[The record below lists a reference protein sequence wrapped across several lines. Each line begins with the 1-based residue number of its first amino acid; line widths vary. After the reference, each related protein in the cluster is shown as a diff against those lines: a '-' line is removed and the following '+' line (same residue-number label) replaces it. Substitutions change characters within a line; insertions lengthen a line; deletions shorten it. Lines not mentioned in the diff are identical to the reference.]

1 MENKES
7 SLRLSSSN
15 ASCNKRSFAEDLNHS
30 TEDIEFFH
38 KEYTAAMNAAAK
50 WELDLDDRY
59 SEDDALSIK
68 GMLSYLENIE
78 CGFGHLNDEALF
90 KSERQADSNG
100 ELYKEAVLGF
110 TFSQKYI
117 RLRR

>member
-1 MENKES
+1 MTSTIALKI
-7 SLRLSSSN
+7 LSSFTKN
-15 ASCNKRSFAEDLNHS
+15 S
-30 TEDIEFFH
+30 T
-38 KEYTAAMNAAAK
+38 AMNAAAK

-117 RLRR
+117 RLRRSLKECKRARAQKYMAKK